1 MILTQ
6 PLGEL
11 ASSIQTV
18 DEEMTVHWAHRS
30 VSVAVPD
37 ALAFRRP
44 LACAVSDVSLIT
56 MDKAQRCGEPTK
68 QKAGNRHWPVAGFGA
83 GMSGGL
89 SRYSRAAGS

>member
-11 ASSIQTV
+11 ASSIQPV
-18 DEEMTVHWAHRS
+18 DEEMTVHRARKS
-30 VSVAVPD
+30 GSVAVPD

-44 LACAVSDVSLIT
+44 LTCAVSDVCQIT

-68 QKAGNRHWPVAGFGA
+68 QKAGNQ
-83 GMSGGL
+83 
-89 SRYSRAAGS
+89 